1 MTKKYFFAA
10 MTACIFTLTALLSCA
25 NEIDDINEDSFYTE
39 AEKIQLSGKIDIKG
53 ALAAEYAAISQNQAA
68 GRAALPSLGSFSYY
82 MEDNGSE
89 LGELSITDGAY
100 SLPLVINKNYIL
112 KVLLKNGSTDVLCS
126 DEWEVSPSRS
136 NTATLQHDFIL
147 KPLASG
153 SGDVELILKIESD
166 KVAKVKTVCDNSAW
180 GNTEDAI
187 DTAAG
192 SFTLAK
198 SGIAGGSYDVT
209 FDFLNSKGLLIYART
224 ETINVFPNLTTD
236 TWKSSGASLVI
247 TNPDEANHKGLFKI
261 TDDLIN
267 SFGRTQIYVG
277 AGDLTLADGSNVSA
291 SDTKG
296 NGSPYAPFASVTKAV
311 EFIAT
316 YGEKK
321 DYTIWINGAL
331 KENAI
336 IESTITTDKAK
347 SITIKGCHNNNLDNP
362 DSPVYEDKIYDSIG
376 TPSSILTISSPVPVT
391 IENLMISSRNSTAS
405 GGGLYIYGSA
415 QVTLGKK
422 ALLYQCESKGDGG
435 AIYMADASPS
445 VTMKDGAVISN
456 CRAKRSGNSGDYRR
470 GGALFM
476 NSGNFYMEG
485 GLIHNNYADY
495 AGGIYCMHGNIYVC
509 GNANITNNGSN
520 EFGGAIHG
528 GESDALIYLGWKKD
542 GERSRWSGKISGN
555 SSRNGG
561 AFYFRYGKAYMNS
574 GTIENNEASYYSSS
588 KQGGAICGGGNF
600 YMSGSAY
607 IPYGCYNDDG
617 ELIKEEYMNDI
628 SGRINVIGELT
639 PPPEATQD
647 GVTIVGVIAPGSG
660 NLEGRLAVA
669 GTAEDVEKNYQL
681 FGLVDSV
688 NYMIKSDGTI
698 TKAQLTLSSTSDGT
712 AIYDYISGTR
722 SSYTIQIP
730 EGTSFKAEPDSS
742 YPKISDARPTVKEYG
757 LEIPSGKTVRLS
769 GNGTLDLGYYN
780 GGGYGMLVKGKLIID
795 YSVTITSSCS
805 LQWYLIKVESGGEL
819 EMNGGTID
827 GNNMAIGGGA
837 NACGIYGGGT
847 VSIKGGTIKNFTP
860 YDKPILIVNKA
871 STMTGGT
878 FTGNKSIAIGVNS
891 DFTMSGGEIINNEN
905 YGVQVYADKNF
916 TMTGGKIAGN
926 TKNSEPANCYFAANA
941 TYNGTKYTEVTII
954 SEDIVW

>member
-25 NEIDDINEDSFYTE
+25 NEIDDINEDSFYAE

-68 GRAALPSLGSFSYY
+68 GRAALPSLGSFTYY

-100 SLPLVINKNYIL
+100 SLPLVINKTYKL

-209 FDFLNSKGLLIYART
+209 FDFLNSKGLLIYACT

-331 KENAI
+331 KGTASI
-336 IESTITTDKAK
+336 SSTITTDKAK

-376 TPSSILTISSPVPVT
+376 TSSSILTISSPIPVT

-422 ALLYQCESKGDGG
+422 ALLYQCQSKADGG
-435 AIYMADASPS
+435 AIYMAGASPS

-456 CRAKRSGNSGDYRR
+456 CKAWGTGSGNANKG
-470 GGALFM
+470 GGALYM

-485 GLIHNNYADY
+485 GLIHKNRANY
-495 AGGIYCMHGNIYVC
+495 AGGIYCNSGNVYVC

-542 GERSRWSGKISGN
+542 GKKSRWSGKISGN
-555 SSRNGG
+555 SSNQGG
-561 AFYFRYGKAYMNS
+561 AIYFRSGKAYMDS
-574 GTIENNEASYYSSS
+574 GIIENNSSTAP
-588 KQGGAICGGGNF
+588 GGAICGTSSNKF
-600 YMSGSAY
+600 YISGSAY

-617 ELIKEEYMNDI
+617 ELVKGEYMNDI
-628 SGRINVIGELT
+628 CGNELVSIEGNLT

-647 GVTIVGVIAPGSG
+647 GVTTVAALTPGSYTPVTVVLVG
-660 NLEGRLAVA
+660 S
-669 GTAEDVEKNYQL
+669 AEDVENNYQYFTL
-681 FGLVDSV
+681 T
-688 NYMIKSDGTI
+688 KSEEWTI
-698 TKAQLTLSSTSDGT
+698 LS
-712 AIYDYISGTR
+712 
-722 SSYTIQIP
+722 
-730 EGTSFKAEPDSS
+730 
-742 YPKISDARPTVKEYG
+742 
-757 LEIPSGKTVRLS
+757 
-769 GNGTLDLGYYN
+769 N
-780 GGGYGMLVKGKLIID
+780 
-795 YSVTITSSCS
+795 
-805 LQWYLIKVESGGEL
+805 
-819 EMNGGTID
+819 
-827 GNNMAIGGGA
+827 
-837 NACGIYGGGT
+837 
-847 VSIKGGTIKNFTP
+847 
-860 YDKPILIVNKA
+860 
-871 STMTGGT
+871 
-878 FTGNKSIAIGVNS
+878 
-891 DFTMSGGEIINNEN
+891 
-905 YGVQVYADKNF
+905 
-916 TMTGGKIAGN
+916 GKIAS
-926 TKNSEPANCYFAANA
+926 TL
-941 TYNGTKYTEVTII
+941 
-954 SEDIVW
+954 